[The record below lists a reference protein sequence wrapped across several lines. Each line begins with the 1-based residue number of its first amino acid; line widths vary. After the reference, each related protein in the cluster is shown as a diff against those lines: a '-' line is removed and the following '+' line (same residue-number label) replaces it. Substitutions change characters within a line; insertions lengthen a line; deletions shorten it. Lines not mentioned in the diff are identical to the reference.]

1 MSEEIKVQPVAANR
15 GIADMRSSASAMPT
29 TFAKEIKG
37 ENDLDAVREY
47 NQIKQEYDDLLAKF
61 ANVFQQH
68 LQATGEAVEKYE
80 ETDQHVANAI
90 RLKS

>member
-15 GIADMRSSASAMPT
+15 GIADMRSSATAIPT
-29 TFAKEIKG
+29 TFAEEIKG
-37 ENDLDAVREY
+37 ENDLDTVREY
-47 NQIKQEYDDLLAKF
+47 NEIKQEYDDLLTQFEK
-61 ANVFQQH
+61 VFHQH
-68 LQATGEAVEKYE
+68 LQAAGEAVEKYE